1 MLSFNRSCT
10 FIWCSCR
17 WLWASKWSLSRWII
31 ERKLFWTISLTL
43 AHLHTSISPPELF
56 TFNWLVIPNLD
67 FFFTK
72 STSGVVLNLVKMKNR
87 TAGSGHNCY
96 TNINFTF
103 FRVFSANIFNPPK
116 PLDTTLDDVAI
127 SHKLTSPSK

>member
-56 TFNWLVIPNLD
+56 TFNWLAIPNLD

-87 TAGSGHNCY
+87 ATESGHNY
-96 TNINFTF
+96 HTSINFTF
-103 FRVFSANIFNPPK
+103 SRVFSANIFNLPK
-116 PLDTTLDDVAI
+116 LLNTRLDDVII
-127 SHKLTSPSK
+127 SNKLTSPSN